1 MSERS
6 VTHATFV
13 IERSF
18 PAASQQVFRALSDP
32 ARKRRWFAEAEGFEL
47 DKFEMDFRVGGFE
60 RSRFRFKA
68 SAAPVPQGTPC
79 GNDTLFLDIVPDQ
92 RIVLAYTMTLGE
104 RRISASQATFELLT
118 AATGTQL
125 VFTEQAAFFEGG
137 DGPQIREAGWRQLF
151 EQLAKELAR

>member
-6 VTHATFV
+6 VTHSTFV

-18 PAASQQVFRALSDP
+18 PAAPQQVFRALSDP
-32 ARKRRWFAEAEGFEL
+32 ARKRRWFAEGEGFEL

-68 SAAPVPQGTPC
+68 SAAPVPEGTAC
-79 GNDTLFLDIVPDQ
+79 ANDSVYLDIVPGQ
-92 RIVLAYTMTLGE
+92 RIVLAYTMTIGE
-104 RRISASQATFELLT
+104 KRISASQATFELL
-118 AATGTQL
+118 AAGTGTQL

-137 DGPQIREAGWRQLF
+137 DGPQVREAGWRQLF